1 MVVISLKEHI
11 VKLIEIILEISNI
24 IYNELKKLFYLTRKK
39 VLFLLNKQR
48 TMKELTSPLIT
59 QREVELKKLYKKRD
73 KLKKCTSY
81 YSTCILKHEKNIEEL
96 KHELDILTDISGC

>member
-59 QREVELKKLYKKRD
+59 QREVELKKLCKKRD
-73 KLKKCTSY
+73 TLKTRTSY
-81 YSTCILKHEKNIEEL
+81 YSTCILNHEKNIEKL
-96 KHELDILTDISGC
+96 KHELDILADI